1 MATRHRH
8 KALLIVATHR
18 LHAAPAGLKNC
29 MRIKL
34 DMSAANKALRDPVA
48 FRCNLTHHWRT
59 GHTYKVGAGQLCK
72 PCHSCKCCNSCGW
85 LGACTFTLA

>member
-1 MATRHRH
+1 MNCTRI
-8 KALLIVATHR
+8 KLLAPWRRSLPLNR
-18 LHAAPAGLKNC
+18 LCLFHSCPAGLKNC

-59 GHTYKVGAGQLCK
+59 EHTYKVGSSQWARQHAVDEQLVW
-72 PCHSCKCCNSCGW
+72 S
-85 LGACTFTLA
+85 

>member
-1 MATRHRH
+1 
-8 KALLIVATHR
+8 
-18 LHAAPAGLKNC
+18 

-59 GHTYKVGAGQLCK
+59 EHTYKVGGLRAD
-72 PCHSCKCCNSCGW
+72 
-85 LGACTFTLA
+85 